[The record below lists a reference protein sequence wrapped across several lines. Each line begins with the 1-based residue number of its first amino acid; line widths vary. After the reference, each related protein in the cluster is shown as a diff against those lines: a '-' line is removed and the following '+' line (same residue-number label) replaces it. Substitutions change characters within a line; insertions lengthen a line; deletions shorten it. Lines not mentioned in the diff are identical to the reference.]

1 MLEVDAPDY
10 TDAQLEGD
18 SPGEGGADPTKTGDA
33 KAGDKGADKKGGDE
47 LDALRRELAQTKT
60 SLAQVTESERYW
72 AERARGGKDADGKAD
87 WDEPEDE
94 FSAYRPKAEEADGDL
109 DDPVK
114 FSDAL
119 AEKGPAAIER
129 ALRARGFVP
138 VDEVVKIAQQA
149 AAKAAKSEV
158 GKARADV
165 DLVTKFPELQDAE
178 SELFKATGKI
188 YREMVEADPGLKR
201 SPAALGIAA
210 KQAKL
215 TLDLAKK
222 AALGDD
228 NLAESRRLQRIAAQ
242 AGDRG
247 ARAGAT
253 DFEGGDDDAIGPEA
267 QRIIAQLARFGVT
280 EKGFVEE
287 RRKMRAA

>member
-1 MLEVDAPDY
+1 MHCALELHHY
-10 TDAQLEGD
+10 L
-18 SPGEGGADPTKTGDA
+18 SN
-33 KAGDKGADKKGGDE
+33 
-47 LDALRRELAQTKT
+47 
-60 SLAQVTESERYW
+60 
-72 AERARGGKDADGKAD
+72 
-87 WDEPEDE
+87 
-94 FSAYRPKAEEADGDL
+94 
-109 DDPVK
+109 
-114 FSDAL
+114 
-119 AEKGPAAIER
+119 GPPCTAH
-129 ALRARGFVP
+129 
-138 VDEVVKIAQQA
+138 
-149 AAKAAKSEV
+149 
-158 GKARADV
+158 V